1 MVPKQIYVLKRFRS
15 YRKGTGFSV
24 GQRAAKLHV
33 IKVGGLNKKMP
44 HQPLQPTAS
53 NQGQSPECYD
63 HPLSFTDCNF
73 EVGKVNAFPKT
84 YS

>member
-15 YRKGTGFSV
+15 YREGIGFSV
-24 GQRAAKLHV
+24 FQRAAKLQF
-33 IKVGGLNKKMP
+33 IKNGGLNKKMP

-53 NQGQSPECYD
+53 NQGPSPECYD
-63 HPLSFTDCNF
+63 HPLNFTDCNF